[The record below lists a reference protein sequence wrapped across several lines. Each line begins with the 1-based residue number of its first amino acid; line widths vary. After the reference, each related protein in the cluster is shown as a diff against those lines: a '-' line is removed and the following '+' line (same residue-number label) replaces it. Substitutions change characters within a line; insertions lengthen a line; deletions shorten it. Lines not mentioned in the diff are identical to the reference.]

1 MRSYPRNSPEAAGR
15 LVALVLL
22 SDGHVCRSEL
32 DVLER
37 LDAAATLGLA
47 PEALPKLVHTL
58 CEDLLMSADTSGS
71 MLAGIDEPT
80 LAALMAEVD
89 DPALQRKV
97 LHLAQAVVGAD
108 RHCSEGESR
117 VLDAAL
123 RSWGLSVQTLRAAP
137 ESLAA

>member
-32 DVLER
+32 DALER
-37 LDAAATLGLA
+37 LDAAAMLGLA
-47 PEALPKLVHTL
+47 PDALPKLVHTL

-80 LAALMAEVD
+80 LDALMAEID
-89 DPALQRKV
+89 DPALQRLV
-97 LHLAQAVVGAD
+97 LHLALAVVGAD
-108 RHCSEGESR
+108 RHLCEGESR

-123 RSWGLSVQTLRAAP
+123 RCWGLSVQTLRAAP